1 MVRKLRTLILLSLIG
16 LFSMVSA
23 PLMAYG
29 YFDHRDSLKT
39 ETIPLGN
46 WDFLMPDPY
55 KIVDE
60 ELINAFTSL
69 YGIETLAELYQN
81 PVFQTIMDAASKT
94 ANGKSSYTGTG
105 YLVQDVMISGMQW
118 DVQGVS
124 VAASGNSSLGFMRQ
138 INREVNSNGS
148 LIHAVMPPATASPLP
163 YPEYNYFVAS
173 DVRNSLTDNT
183 YGFRMDYQI
192 SMTTSEPIAS
202 LSGISFYALRGLLS
216 SSGEKMSNRTFYV
229 QVSPTGGEGSFINVG
244 TTKTSTSV
252 PVANEVFNPA
262 NPLSYPF
269 PYYQFDLSP
278 SHISAMPSA
287 GYYVRIVFDGGVSG
301 TGSNATR
308 SRLVIDDLRINRL
321 S

>member
-1 MVRKLRTLILLSLIG
+1 MVRKLRTIVLLSLFG
-16 LFSMVSA
+16 LFTMVSA

-29 YFDHRDSLKT
+29 YFDHRDSFKT

-46 WDFLMPDPY
+46 WDFVMPDPY
-55 KIVDE
+55 TIIDE
-60 ELINAFTSL
+60 ELISAFTSL
-69 YGIETLAELYQN
+69 YGVETLAELYQN

-94 ANGKSSYTGTG
+94 SNGGSSYTGTG
-105 YLVQDVMISGMQW
+105 YLVQDVMISGLQW
-118 DVQGVS
+118 DVQGVNVS
-124 VAASGNSSLGFMRQ
+124 SSGNASLGFMRQ
-138 INREVNSNGS
+138 INRQVNANGS
-148 LIHAVMPPATASPLP
+148 LIHTVVPPATSSPLP

-173 DVRNSLTDNT
+173 DVRNSLTNNT

-192 SMTTSEPIAS
+192 SMTTNEPIAR

-216 SSGEKMSNRTFYV
+216 SSTEKMSNRTFTV
-229 QVSPTGGEGSFINVG
+229 QVSPTGAEGSFINVG

-252 PVANEVFNPA
+252 PTANEVFDPT

-269 PYYQFDLSP
+269 PYYQFDLSA
-278 SHISAMPSA
+278 SQISAMPA
-287 GYYVRIVFDGGVSG
+287 EGYYVRIVFDGGVSG
-301 TGSNATR
+301 NGSNATR